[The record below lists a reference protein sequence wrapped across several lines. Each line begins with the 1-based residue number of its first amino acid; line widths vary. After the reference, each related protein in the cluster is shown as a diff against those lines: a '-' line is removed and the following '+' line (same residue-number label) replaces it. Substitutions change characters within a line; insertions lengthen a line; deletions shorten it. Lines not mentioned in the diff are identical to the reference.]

1 MAMTNLT
8 TTRIRT
14 LAAVAV
20 LGGGLTL
27 TACSSDSSGGDTA
40 AVTSGACK
48 LGDTVGEPATKGG
61 VPPCAANSDAKTH
74 TYGCQPDP
82 GAPPQGSWY
91 TVEYSDG
98 IVLYGKPG
106 GEWTQAEGG
115 GKPEPDVVQQ
125 IGC

>member
-1 MAMTNLT
+1 M
-8 TTRIRT
+8 RIST
-14 LAAVAV
+14 IAAIVV
-20 LGGGLTL
+20 LGGGLSL
-27 TACSSDSSGGDTA
+27 TACSGDSSGGDTG

-48 LGDTVGEPATKGG
+48 LGDTVGQPATKNG

-74 TYGCQPDP
+74 RYGCYPDP
-82 GAPPQGSWY
+82 GGAPQGSWY

-106 GEWTQAEGG
+106 GEWKQAEEA
-115 GKPEPDVVQQ
+115 GKPQADEVQQ